1 MFIINAPFVFRSAYS
16 IASPFIHPVTKEKIK
31 ARGGGGD
38 ERARLE
44 ERSRAVGG

>member
-31 ARGGGGD
+31 AREGGD
-38 ERARLE
+38 ESARLE
-44 ERSRAVGG
+44 ERSRAVRG

>member
-31 ARGGGGD
+31 AREGGD
-38 ERARLE
+38 ESARLE